1 MADNF
6 DLANDAVIE
15 SGYKKTEEHTLVSAA
30 SADTVAPSS
39 ASAGQA
45 LSGSSRGIIVAWS
58 SASGTSFDVLMWGY
72 FGTTIG
78 WRRISELDQTGISD
92 AGEAWKSNI
101 GGMSRL
107 YAQIDNFGGAGNAN
121 VSLLRSYA

>member
-15 SGYKKTEEHTLVSAA
+15 SGYKKTEEHTLVSGATTA
-30 SADTVAPSS
+30 TPPPTS
-39 ASAGQA
+39 ASQGQA
-45 LSGSSRGIIVAWS
+45 LSGSSRGILIAWS
-58 SASGTSFDVLMWGY
+58 SASGTSFDILMWGY

-78 WRRISELDQTGISD
+78 WRRISELDKLGVSD

-121 VSLLRSYA
+121 VSLLRAYA